1 MAFDPNFVRTLEA
14 LRLLTRRI
22 RPGDNRG
29 DRISSRKGSSIE
41 FSEHRAYTPGDE
53 IRYIDWNIYARH
65 NNLFIKEFSA
75 EENLHVTL
83 LLDSSASMGIGS
95 PSKFEATR
103 EVVAALAYIGLSHF
117 DSVSL
122 YSFDSALQARR
133 KFLRGKNRVFDLLE
147 ELERIEPAES
157 SDLQSAFSVPI
168 ARQKGNS
175 HAVILT
181 DGYDRK
187 GLTSAIASLKGQ
199 GFEVHL
205 IHTIS
210 REEISPDL
218 EGRYTLTDLESG
230 KRLDADLVSGLLEK
244 YRTRFSSFCRDLERM
259 AREQEVSYVRVSMD
273 DSLEERVLQIVRSGG
288 VLERR

>member
-122 YSFDSALQARR
+122 YSFDSALQ
-133 KFLRGKNRVFDLLE
+133 
-147 ELERIEPAES
+147 
-157 SDLQSAFSVPI
+157 
-168 ARQKGNS
+168 
-175 HAVILT
+175 
-181 DGYDRK
+181 
-187 GLTSAIASLKGQ
+187 
-199 GFEVHL
+199 
-205 IHTIS
+205 
-210 REEISPDL
+210 EI
-218 EGRYTLTDLESG
+218 GR
-230 KRLDADLVSGLLEK
+230 AHV
-244 YRTRFSSFCRDLERM
+244 
-259 AREQEVSYVRVSMD
+259 
-273 DSLEERVLQIVRSGG
+273 
-288 VLERR
+288 